1 MKLIIATRRVFFTRQ
16 LWLLVY
22 MVHRD
27 NSVLVLE
34 YLTNGT
40 LKRRKLL
47 GMEVLCVLTAV
58 GARLTGRKVGDV
70 VTYAGKPMGSY
81 AK

>member
-1 MKLIIATRRVFFTRQ
+1 MVLFT
-16 LWLLVY
+16 
-22 MVHRD
+22 
-27 NSVLVLE
+27 E

-40 LKRRKLL
+40 LKGRKLL

-70 VTYAGKPMGSY
+70 VAYAGKPMGSY